1 MVVVIHLL
9 LAYLTLGAGAVRH
22 AGRVLSLAARIVLYD
37 ACCLVVYV
45 WSTWPYRVP
54 ARVAFALWVVWMMSE
69 DMHE

>member
-1 MVVVIHLL
+1 
-9 LAYLTLGAGAVRH
+9 
-22 AGRVLSLAARIVLYD
+22 LYD
-37 ACCLVVYV
+37 ACCLVAYV